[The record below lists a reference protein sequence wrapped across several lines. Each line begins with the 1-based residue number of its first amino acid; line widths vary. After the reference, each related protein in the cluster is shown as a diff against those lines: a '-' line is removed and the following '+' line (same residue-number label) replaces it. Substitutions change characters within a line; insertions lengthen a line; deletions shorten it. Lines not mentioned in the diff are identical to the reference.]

1 MALQVVY
8 GRAGS
13 GKTTYL
19 LERAAQVTAAG
30 GRVVLL
36 VPEQYTHIAERKLL
50 HRIGKISPAGAEV
63 LSFDRLA
70 QRAAKELG
78 AAARKRISA
87 TGKSI
92 VIADIL
98 SKQPLEYF
106 SGMERQPGFVDTCMR
121 LIGEFKK
128 YGVLPEA
135 LEQAAQQEP
144 NRRFAAKLHDLSAIY
159 TAYETQIH
167 QKWLDADDE
176 LSMLADYIRTSGAY
190 RDVTVL
196 LDEYS
201 SFIPQELEVIG
212 ALAGECGL
220 AQVTL
225 CTDSLSSDDP
235 LFQPTAQTAQKL
247 MRLCK
252 EQGIPMLRPVRLEAG
267 RRSSRELWHLE
278 KYLYAYPVCAY
289 DGEPRDIQV
298 SAAANPY
305 DEVALAARQ
314 MVALC
319 RDEGYRWRDFGVV
332 CSDLAQYAPLVKS
345 VFASFGIPCFID
357 ERIPVLNH
365 HLIVFAL
372 GALDIYL
379 DDYRFD
385 TIFGFLKAGYT
396 AIEPDDLFLLENYV
410 MHTKIR
416 KDAWVKDEKWNYLL
430 DRYKGKDEEFL
441 ARVNGVR
448 DAFIGPLKALHQA
461 IKGRHTVCEM
471 TERLYEYF
479 VEIGL
484 PQTVT
489 AYLADF
495 RAQGKT
501 AQAKEYEKIWS
512 VLVTVFDEL
521 VDVLGDKTVHVRE
534 YRNLLAVALGQH
546 SLGLIPTSLDEVVVG
561 NVERTK
567 LADVRALF
575 VLGVNDGQFPTVG
588 MPEDVL
594 TDAEKDALLEKGLEL
609 STNSR
614 LRAFLDQFYS
624 YSTFTLPSRRL
635 FLSYAGADNAFHS
648 LRPSF
653 VIARLKKVFPQ
664 LVVQGGVLED
674 LSDEGQLAL
683 VSAPGPTEALLT
695 EAVTQYRA
703 GRPVSA
709 VWLDVY
715 HALGSDF
722 MKRMERYY
730 TYTNQAQRLDEPL
743 VREVLGEPFYTT
755 ISRLQKYRACRYSY
769 FLEYMLKL
777 REREEFRIRA
787 VDVGSFVHGV
797 LERICT
803 GLQARGIALTEVS
816 DAVLH
821 DQVNCCI
828 DEFIENISKKA
839 SILSKRELYL
849 IKRLRGAV
857 ELCFC
862 LLKNHLIQ
870 SKFVPMGYEIRF
882 GEDGIG
888 AITIP
893 LGNGRK
899 VHLTGVIDRA
909 DCYDADD
916 GKFIRVIDYKT
927 GNKTFK
933 LDDVFYGLDIQL
945 MVYLDA
951 LVNSCADYRYGGALY
966 FKIDDP
972 IYAADS
978 RVTAEQAQ
986 AKIES
991 QLKMKGLLLADSRV
1005 LAATDPV
1012 TADRAKTA
1020 TLENFTALS
1029 RHLEKTVRQLCCA
1042 LSDGDISIRPYR
1054 KSNFSPCEYCPYGG
1068 VCSFDPQQRGNR
1080 YDELSAVKDEDIWEL
1095 LGGAAHV
1102 DAAAKMCD

>member
-1 MALQVVY
+1 MSLQVVY

-13 GKTTYL
+13 GKTAYL
-19 LERAAQVTAAG
+19 LERAAQVTASG
-30 GRVVLL
+30 GRVILL

-50 HRIGKISPAGAEV
+50 HRIGKISPEGAEV

-70 QRAAKELG
+70 QRAAKDLG

-98 SKQPLEYF
+98 SKLPLEYF
-106 SGMERQPGFVDTCMR
+106 SGMERQPGFVDTCMQ

-128 YGVLPEA
+128 YGVLPDA
-135 LEQAAQQEP
+135 LKQAAQEEP
-144 NRRFAAKLHDLSAIY
+144 NQRFAAKLRDLSEIY
-159 TAYETQIH
+159 TAYEAYIH

-176 LSMLADYIRTSGAY
+176 LSMLAGYIRTSDTY
-190 RDVTVL
+190 RGMTVL

-212 ALAGECGL
+212 ALAGVCSMV
-220 AQVTL
+220 QVTL
-225 CTDSLSSDDP
+225 CTESLSSGDP
-235 LFQPTAQTAQKL
+235 LFQPTVLTAQKL
-247 MRLCK
+247 SRLCSEHGISMLQPMRL
-252 EQGIPMLRPVRLEAG
+252 EHG
-267 RRSSRELWHLE
+267 RHGCRELYHLE
-278 KYLYAYPVCAY
+278 RHLYAYPVCAY
-289 DGEPRDIQV
+289 GGEPTAIQV

-305 DEVALAARQ
+305 DEVALMARN

-319 RDEGYRWRDFGVV
+319 RDEGYRWRDCGVV
-332 CSDLAQYAPLVKS
+332 CGNLSQYAPLVKS

-357 ERIPVLNH
+357 ERIPVLDH

-385 TIFGFLKAGYT
+385 TVFGFLKAGYT

-416 KDAWVKDEKWNYLL
+416 KDAWVRDEKWSYLL
-430 DRYKGKDEEFL
+430 DRYKGKDEDFL

-448 DAFIGPLKALHQA
+448 DAFIGPLKTLHQA
-461 IKGRHTVCEM
+461 IKGRHTVREM
-471 TERLYEYF
+471 TEQLYGYF

-484 PQTVT
+484 PQTIA

-495 RAQGKT
+495 RERGKT

-521 VDVLGDKTVHVRE
+521 VDVLGEKTVNVRE

-546 SLGLIPTSLDEVVVG
+546 TLGLIPTSLDEVVVG

-567 LADVRALF
+567 LSGVRALF
-575 VLGVNDGQFPTVG
+575 VLGVNDGQFPTSG
-588 MPEDVL
+588 MSEDVL
-594 TDAEKDALLEKGLEL
+594 TDAEKDALLVKGVEL

-614 LRAFLDQFYS
+614 MRAFLEQFYC
-624 YSTFTLPSRRL
+624 YSTFTLPSERL
-635 FLSYAGADNAFHS
+635 FLSYAGADSAFHS

-683 VSAPGPTEALLT
+683 VSVPGPTEALLT

-703 GRPVSA
+703 GQPVST

-722 MKRMERYY
+722 TKRMERYY
-730 TYTNQAQRLDEPL
+730 TYTNQAQQLDGAL
-743 VREVLGEPFYTT
+743 VCQVLGDPFYTT
-755 ISRLQKYRACRYSY
+755 VSRLQKYRACRYSY
-769 FLEYMLKL
+769 FLEYMLRLK
-777 REREEFRIRA
+777 EREEFRIRA
-787 VDVGSFVHGV
+787 VDVGSFVHSV

-803 GLQARGIALTEVS
+803 GLQARGIALADVS
-816 DAVLH
+816 DADLY
-821 DQVNCCI
+821 DQINRCI
-828 DEFIENISKKA
+828 DEFIENISKKTYA
-839 SILSKRELYL
+839 LSKRELYL

-857 ELCFC
+857 VLCFRM
-862 LLKNHLIQ
+862 LKNHIAQ
-870 SKFVPMGYEIRF
+870 SKFVPMGFEIRF
-882 GEDGIG
+882 GDDGIG

-909 DCYDADD
+909 DCYDAGD
-916 GKFIRVIDYKT
+916 GKFVRVIDYKT
-927 GNKTFK
+927 GSKTFK

-951 LVNSCADYRYGGALY
+951 LVKSGADYRYGGALY

-972 IYAADS
+972 VYAADS
-978 RVTAEQAQ
+978 RVTAAQAQ
-986 AKIES
+986 SKIES
-991 QLKMKGLLLADSRV
+991 QLKMKGLLLADDRV

-1020 TLENFTALS
+1020 TFENFTALS
-1029 RHLEKTVRQLCCA
+1029 RHLEKTIRQLCHA
-1042 LSDGDISIRPYR
+1042 LSDGDVSIRPYR
-1054 KSNFSPCEYCPYGG
+1054 KSGFSPCEYCPYGG
-1068 VCSFDPQQRGNR
+1068 VCGFDPQHKGNR
-1080 YDELSAVKDEDIWEL
+1080 YDDLPAVKDEDIWEQ

-1102 DAAAKMCD
+1102 DTTAKVRH